1 MNTLTAISPIDGRY
15 RQKTVDLSHYF
26 SEFAL
31 IGYRI
36 MVEVEYFIALCKL
49 PLPQLAD
56 VTEEHFV
63 ELRSVYESFDLEQA
77 EEIKATEKITN
88 HDVKAV
94 EYFIKNH
101 LQESKRKIVNPF
113 SLEYWNTNSI
123 SNENVRQEINK
134 REKLIKENK
143 LLYDYFYDKYVN
155 STIHSQNLNII
166 ELN

>member
-1 MNTLTAISPIDGRY
+1 MIDEDIIIRQLNRMPYDMIYTIKQFLPVSLLKKLRKIHKSELPINY
-15 RQKTVDLSHYF
+15 KLIFDLNDY
-26 SEFAL
+26 L
-31 IGYRI
+31 YLKYIGYDI
-36 MVEVEYFIALCKL
+36 
-49 PLPQLAD
+49 D
-56 VTEEHFV
+56 
-63 ELRSVYESFDLEQA
+63 
-77 EEIKATEKITN
+77 IKAIEFSITL
-88 HDVKAV
+88 
-94 EYFIKNH
+94 IKNQ

>member
-1 MNTLTAISPIDGRY
+1 MIDEDIIIRQLNRMPYDMIYTIKQFLPVSLLKKLRKIHKSELPINY
-15 RQKTVDLSHYF
+15 KLIFDLNDY
-26 SEFAL
+26 L
-31 IGYRI
+31 YLKYIGYDI
-36 MVEVEYFIALCKL
+36 
-49 PLPQLAD
+49 D
-56 VTEEHFV
+56 
-63 ELRSVYESFDLEQA
+63 
-77 EEIKATEKITN
+77 IKAIEFSIIL
-88 HDVKAV
+88 
-94 EYFIKNH
+94 IKNQ

-113 SLEYWNTNSI
+113 SFEYWNNNSI

>member
-1 MNTLTAISPIDGRY
+1 MIDEDIIIRQLNRMPYDMIYTINKFLPVSLLKKLRKIHKSELPINY
-15 RQKTVDLSHYF
+15 KLIFDLNDY
-26 SEFAL
+26 L
-31 IGYRI
+31 YLKYIGYDI
-36 MVEVEYFIALCKL
+36 
-49 PLPQLAD
+49 D
-56 VTEEHFV
+56 
-63 ELRSVYESFDLEQA
+63 
-77 EEIKATEKITN
+77 IKAIEFSITL
-88 HDVKAV
+88 
-94 EYFIKNH
+94 IKNQ

-143 LLYDYFYDKYVN
+143 ILYDYFYDKYVN

>member
-1 MNTLTAISPIDGRY
+1 MIDEDIIIRQLNRMPYDMIYTIKQFLPVSLLKKLRKIHKSELPINY
-15 RQKTVDLSHYF
+15 KLIFDLNDY
-26 SEFAL
+26 L
-31 IGYRI
+31 YLKYIGYDI
-36 MVEVEYFIALCKL
+36 
-49 PLPQLAD
+49 D
-56 VTEEHFV
+56 
-63 ELRSVYESFDLEQA
+63 
-77 EEIKATEKITN
+77 IKAIEFSIIL
-88 HDVKAV
+88 
-94 EYFIKNH
+94 IKNQ

-113 SLEYWNTNSI
+113 SLEYWNNNSI

>member
-1 MNTLTAISPIDGRY
+1 MIDEDIIIRQLNRMPYDMIYTINKFLPVSLLKKLRKIHKSELPINY
-15 RQKTVDLSHYF
+15 KLIFDLNDY
-26 SEFAL
+26 L
-31 IGYRI
+31 YLKYIGYDI
-36 MVEVEYFIALCKL
+36 
-49 PLPQLAD
+49 D
-56 VTEEHFV
+56 
-63 ELRSVYESFDLEQA
+63 
-77 EEIKATEKITN
+77 IKAIEFSITML
-88 HDVKAV
+88 
-94 EYFIKNH
+94 KNQ

>member
-1 MNTLTAISPIDGRY
+1 MIDEDIIIRQLNRMPYDMIYTINKFLPVSLLKKLRKIHKSELPINY
-15 RQKTVDLSHYF
+15 KLIFDLNDY
-26 SEFAL
+26 L
-31 IGYRI
+31 YLKYIGYDI
-36 MVEVEYFIALCKL
+36 
-49 PLPQLAD
+49 D
-56 VTEEHFV
+56 
-63 ELRSVYESFDLEQA
+63 
-77 EEIKATEKITN
+77 IKAIEFSITL
-88 HDVKAV
+88 
-94 EYFIKNH
+94 IKNQ

>member
-1 MNTLTAISPIDGRY
+1 MIDEDIIIRQLNRMPYDMIYTINKFLPISLLKKLRKIHKSELPINY
-15 RQKTVDLSHYF
+15 KLIFDLNDY
-26 SEFAL
+26 L
-31 IGYRI
+31 YLKYIGYDI
-36 MVEVEYFIALCKL
+36 
-49 PLPQLAD
+49 D
-56 VTEEHFV
+56 
-63 ELRSVYESFDLEQA
+63 
-77 EEIKATEKITN
+77 IKAIEFSITL
-88 HDVKAV
+88 
-94 EYFIKNH
+94 IKNQ

>member
-1 MNTLTAISPIDGRY
+1 MIDEDIIIRQLNRMPYDMIYTIKQFLPVSLLKKLRKIHKSELPINY
-15 RQKTVDLSHYF
+15 KLIFDLNDY
-26 SEFAL
+26 L
-31 IGYRI
+31 YLKYIGYDI
-36 MVEVEYFIALCKL
+36 
-49 PLPQLAD
+49 D
-56 VTEEHFV
+56 
-63 ELRSVYESFDLEQA
+63 
-77 EEIKATEKITN
+77 IKAIEFSITL
-88 HDVKAV
+88 
-94 EYFIKNH
+94 IKNQ

-113 SLEYWNTNSI
+113 SLEYWNNNSI

>member
-1 MNTLTAISPIDGRY
+1 MIDEDIIIRQLNRMPYDMIYTINKFLPVSLLKKLRKIHKSELPINY
-15 RQKTVDLSHYF
+15 KLIFDLNDY
-26 SEFAL
+26 L
-31 IGYRI
+31 YLKYIGYDI
-36 MVEVEYFIALCKL
+36 
-49 PLPQLAD
+49 D
-56 VTEEHFV
+56 
-63 ELRSVYESFDLEQA
+63 
-77 EEIKATEKITN
+77 IKAIEFSIIL
-88 HDVKAV
+88 
-94 EYFIKNH
+94 IKNQ

>member
-1 MNTLTAISPIDGRY
+1 MIDEDIIIRQLNRMPYDMIYTIKQFLPVSLLKKLRKIHKSELPINY
-15 RQKTVDLSHYF
+15 KLIFDLNDY
-26 SEFAL
+26 L
-31 IGYRI
+31 YLKYIGYDI
-36 MVEVEYFIALCKL
+36 
-49 PLPQLAD
+49 D
-56 VTEEHFV
+56 
-63 ELRSVYESFDLEQA
+63 
-77 EEIKATEKITN
+77 IKAIEFSITLL
-88 HDVKAV
+88 
-94 EYFIKNH
+94 KNQ

-113 SLEYWNTNSI
+113 SFEYWNNNSI

>member
-1 MNTLTAISPIDGRY
+1 MIDEDIIIRQLNRMPYDMIYTIKQFLPVSLLKKLRKIHKSELPINY
-15 RQKTVDLSHYF
+15 KLIFDLNDY
-26 SEFAL
+26 L
-31 IGYRI
+31 YLKYIGYDI
-36 MVEVEYFIALCKL
+36 
-49 PLPQLAD
+49 D
-56 VTEEHFV
+56 
-63 ELRSVYESFDLEQA
+63 
-77 EEIKATEKITN
+77 IKAIEFSI
-88 HDVKAV
+88 
-94 EYFIKNH
+94 ILLKNQ

-113 SLEYWNTNSI
+113 SFEYWNNNSI

>member
-1 MNTLTAISPIDGRY
+1 MIDEDIIIRQLNRMPYDMIYTINKFLPVSLLKKLRKIHKSELPINY
-15 RQKTVDLSHYF
+15 KLIFDLNDY
-26 SEFAL
+26 L
-31 IGYRI
+31 YLKYIGYDI
-36 MVEVEYFIALCKL
+36 
-49 PLPQLAD
+49 D
-56 VTEEHFV
+56 
-63 ELRSVYESFDLEQA
+63 
-77 EEIKATEKITN
+77 IKAIEFSIIL
-88 HDVKAV
+88 
-94 EYFIKNH
+94 IKNQ

-113 SLEYWNTNSI
+113 SFEYWNNNSI

>member
-1 MNTLTAISPIDGRY
+1 MIDEDIIIRQLNRMPYDMIYTINKFLPISLLKKMRKIHKSELPINY
-15 RQKTVDLSHYF
+15 KLIFDLNDY
-26 SEFAL
+26 L
-31 IGYRI
+31 YLKYIGYDI
-36 MVEVEYFIALCKL
+36 
-49 PLPQLAD
+49 D
-56 VTEEHFV
+56 
-63 ELRSVYESFDLEQA
+63 
-77 EEIKATEKITN
+77 IKAIEFSITL
-88 HDVKAV
+88 
-94 EYFIKNH
+94 IKNQ

>member
-1 MNTLTAISPIDGRY
+1 MPYDMIYTINKFLPVSLLKKLRKIHKSELPINY
-15 RQKTVDLSHYF
+15 KLIFDLNDY
-26 SEFAL
+26 L
-31 IGYRI
+31 YLKYIGYDI
-36 MVEVEYFIALCKL
+36 
-49 PLPQLAD
+49 D
-56 VTEEHFV
+56 
-63 ELRSVYESFDLEQA
+63 
-77 EEIKATEKITN
+77 IKAIEFSITL
-88 HDVKAV
+88 
-94 EYFIKNH
+94 IKNQ

>member
-1 MNTLTAISPIDGRY
+1 MIDEDIIIRQLNRMPYDMIYTINKFLPVSLLKKLRKIHKSELPINY
-15 RQKTVDLSHYF
+15 KLIFDLNDY
-26 SEFAL
+26 L
-31 IGYRI
+31 YLKYIGYDI
-36 MVEVEYFIALCKL
+36 
-49 PLPQLAD
+49 D
-56 VTEEHFV
+56 
-63 ELRSVYESFDLEQA
+63 
-77 EEIKATEKITN
+77 IKAIEFSITL
-88 HDVKAV
+88 
-94 EYFIKNH
+94 IKNQ

-113 SLEYWNTNSI
+113 SFEYWNNNSI

>member
-1 MNTLTAISPIDGRY
+1 MIDEDIIIRQLNRMPYDMIYTINKFLPVSLLKKLRKIHKSELPINYKLIFELNDY
-15 RQKTVDLSHYF
+15 LYLKY
-26 SEFAL
+26 
-31 IGYRI
+31 IGYDI
-36 MVEVEYFIALCKL
+36 
-49 PLPQLAD
+49 D
-56 VTEEHFV
+56 
-63 ELRSVYESFDLEQA
+63 
-77 EEIKATEKITN
+77 IKAIEFSIIL
-88 HDVKAV
+88 
-94 EYFIKNH
+94 IKNQ

>member
-1 MNTLTAISPIDGRY
+1 MIDEDIIIRQLNRMPYDMIYTINKFLPVSLLKKSRKIHKSELPINY
-15 RQKTVDLSHYF
+15 KLIFDLNDY
-26 SEFAL
+26 L
-31 IGYRI
+31 YLKYIGYDI
-36 MVEVEYFIALCKL
+36 
-49 PLPQLAD
+49 D
-56 VTEEHFV
+56 
-63 ELRSVYESFDLEQA
+63 
-77 EEIKATEKITN
+77 IKAIEFSITL
-88 HDVKAV
+88 
-94 EYFIKNH
+94 IKNQ

>member
-1 MNTLTAISPIDGRY
+1 MIDEDIIIRQLNRMPYDMIYTINKFLPISLLKKLRKIHKSELPINY
-15 RQKTVDLSHYF
+15 KLIFDLNDY
-26 SEFAL
+26 L
-31 IGYRI
+31 YLKYIGYDI
-36 MVEVEYFIALCKL
+36 
-49 PLPQLAD
+49 D
-56 VTEEHFV
+56 
-63 ELRSVYESFDLEQA
+63 
-77 EEIKATEKITN
+77 IKAIEFSITLL
-88 HDVKAV
+88 
-94 EYFIKNH
+94 KNQ

-123 SNENVRQEINK
+123 SNEYVRQEIHK

>member
-1 MNTLTAISPIDGRY
+1 MIDEDIIIRQLNRMPYDMIYTINKFLPVSLLKKLRKIHKSELPINY
-15 RQKTVDLSHYF
+15 KLIFDLNDY
-26 SEFAL
+26 L
-31 IGYRI
+31 YLKYIGYDI
-36 MVEVEYFIALCKL
+36 
-49 PLPQLAD
+49 D
-56 VTEEHFV
+56 
-63 ELRSVYESFDLEQA
+63 
-77 EEIKATEKITN
+77 IKAIEFSITL
-88 HDVKAV
+88 
-94 EYFIKNH
+94 IKNQ

-143 LLYDYFYDKYVN
+143 LLYDYFYDKYIN